1 MTHKTNKKNIITNNQ
16 RRSLQQSVISQ
27 NRNIF
32 SKCFITDVN
41 YVTCYI
47 LLLITEVI
55 STLWHWQIN
64 WSSCHKIKRNFDKL
78 LAGNEV
84 QLDIISF
91 SKKRACCTEPMVF
104 WNFKMFVHFL
114 NSNHNF
120 ENTYKYNQNK
130 TGKHLKKKLHTSILL
145 HSFFLRASHL

>member
-1 MTHKTNKKNIITNNQ
+1 MT
-16 RRSLQQSVISQ
+16 
-27 NRNIF
+27 
-32 SKCFITDVN
+32 C
-41 YVTCYI
+41 CI

-64 WSSCHKIKRNFDKL
+64 WSSCHKTKRNFDKL

-84 QLDIISF
+84 QSNIISF

-145 HSFFLRASHL
+145 HSFFFKGISFITSTSILIVCQRMCIISKWYTINTV